1 MKKYFLYSITL
12 SILFLSFSCRKDF
25 ASIPSFGNLTFST
38 DTVFLDTVFT
48 NISSSTYALKVYNKS
63 RKDIHIPSIDLGR
76 GENSFYRLNVDGLPG
91 KYFENT
97 PLRAKDSL
105 YILIETT
112 IDAGLID
119 DPVYKDSILFDSG
132 ENLQDVKLI
141 TLVKDAH
148 FIYPSKDAAEL
159 KILYDAAQD
168 LEEEEAIFEQY
179 EIISIHGNPVPK
191 RVLQDNELHFTN
203 EKPYVIYGYCV
214 VPENKTLI
222 VDAGTEIHFHDEAAL
237 VIEKN
242 ATLEMNGTANE
253 KIILEGDRLEFGFDQ
268 NAGQWDALWLKPGS
282 KNHKINHTRI
292 KNATIGIYC
301 DAVSSDTSN
310 AALTLQNTEIYNS
323 AEIGLLA
330 SQTSIEATNTVVGN
344 SRKGAVRIER
354 GGSYEFTHCTLA
366 NYWSNGLRL
375 LETLQ
380 ITNDQIDVDE
390 EGNEIQKT
398 YDLTK
403 AHFLNCIVTG
413 NNARELLFSKNET
426 DTFSFLFENCLIK
439 YAATNEGDLYDFEN
453 SEFYPNIVKDGAP
466 HFRDTTLNDFQIG
479 EESEAIEK
487 ASVERAQTVPLDLLE
502 IDRTSN
508 PDIGAYQH
516 LIFETEEEKEIAN

>member
-1 MKKYFLYSITL
+1 MKKYFPHFITL
-12 SILFLSFSCRKDF
+12 SILFLTFSCRKDF
-25 ASIPSFGNLTFST
+25 ASIPSYGNLTFST

-63 RKDIHIPSIDLGR
+63 NKDIHIPSIDLGR

-112 IDAGLID
+112 INANSID
-119 DPVYKDSILFDSG
+119 NPVYKDSILFDSG
-132 ENLQDVKLI
+132 ENLQDVKLL
-141 TLVKDAH
+141 TLVKDSH
-148 FIYPSKDAAEL
+148 FIFPDKSASEIQKMKDTIKAPASRN
-159 KILYDAAQD
+159 I
-168 LEEEEAIFEQY
+168 IFERY
-179 EIISIHGNPVPK
+179 ETVSIFGDTLPK
-191 RVLQDNELHFTN
+191 YVLKDNELHFTN

-253 KIILEGDRLEFGFDQ
+253 KIILEGDRLEFGFSQ

-292 KNATIGIYC
+292 QNATIGIYC

-310 AALTLQNTEIYNS
+310 PALILRNTEIYNS
-323 AEIGLLA
+323 SEIGLLA
-330 SQTSIEATNTVVGN
+330 SQTSIEATNNVIGN
-344 SRKGAVRIER
+344 SRKGAVRIEK

-366 NYWSNGLRL
+366 NYWSNGLRIH
-375 LETLQ
+375 ETLQ

-390 EGNEIQKT
+390 DGNEVQGT
-398 YDLTK
+398 QDLTK
-403 AHFLNCIVTG
+403 AHFFNCIITG

-426 DTFSFLFENCLIK
+426 DTFSFFFENCLIK
-439 YAATNEGDLYDFEN
+439 YAATNEEDFYDFEN
-453 SEFYPNIVKDGAP
+453 TERYPNTVKNGVP
-466 HFRDTTLNDFQIG
+466 HFRDTTINDFQIG

-487 ASVERAQTVPLDLLE
+487 ASLEKAQTVPLDLLE

-516 LIFETEEEKEIAN
+516 LIFETDEAEEIEN